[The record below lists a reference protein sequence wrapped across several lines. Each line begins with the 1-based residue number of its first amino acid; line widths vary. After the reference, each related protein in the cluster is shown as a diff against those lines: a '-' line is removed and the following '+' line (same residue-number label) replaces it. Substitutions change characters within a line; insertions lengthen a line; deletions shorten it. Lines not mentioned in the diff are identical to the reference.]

1 MNAKHQMTQH
11 QDVENTFTYL
21 ADLSDVNHLASES
34 FEWLSTLIHQAQ
46 KSLKADHQDTA
57 NTLLDIAY
65 YISEDK
71 RNVFHNDAIRL
82 DDRLNALGGKHE

>member
-21 ADLSDVNHLASES
+21 ADLSDVNHLASEY
-34 FEWLSTLIHQAQ
+34 FNWLSTLIHQAKKELDNHPAQ
-46 KSLKADHQDTA
+46 AQNLLNIAEFLADNYA
-57 NTLLDIAY
+57 ND
-65 YISEDK
+65 
-71 RNVFHNDAIRL
+71 FHSDASRL